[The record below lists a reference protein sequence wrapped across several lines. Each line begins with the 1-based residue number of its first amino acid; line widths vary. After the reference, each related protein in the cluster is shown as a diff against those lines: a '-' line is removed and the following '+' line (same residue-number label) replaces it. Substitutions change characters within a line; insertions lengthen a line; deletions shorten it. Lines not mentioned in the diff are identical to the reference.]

1 MNAGPS
7 PNTISPSAGMNQ
19 NGFPGHL
26 NNMDY
31 QAPNFSHLN
40 QQRQINEIEGK
51 VRTFSFDLCANK
63 ALQVEYY

>member
-7 PNTISPSAGMNQ
+7 SNTISSSAGMNQ

-31 QAPNFSHLN
+31 QAPNFNYLN

-51 VRTFSFDLCANK
+51 VRTFSFDSYVNK
-63 ALQVEYY
+63 VSQVE